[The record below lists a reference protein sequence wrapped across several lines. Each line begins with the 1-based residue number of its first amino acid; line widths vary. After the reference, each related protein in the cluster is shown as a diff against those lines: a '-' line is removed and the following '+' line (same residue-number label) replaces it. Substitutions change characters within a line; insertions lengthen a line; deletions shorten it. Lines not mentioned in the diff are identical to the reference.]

1 MSDNPPTCHILR
13 CGKPL
18 IEFAMC
24 DICRFKMCETCADN
38 LVINGKQ
45 ICPRC
50 TFGGNFEGLFPGIS
64 KVRFSQDHGITGLA
78 THQGRYQPHNTQPVY
93 KYAVY
98 MTRKYNNLILVF
110 RLNDGKNERFLKF
123 SFMED
128 TDLMDPELS
137 FSSPLNAIYK
147 KPDTFIS
154 IKLKEAFIQN
164 KDHPTMSSL
173 TVGFKLLV
181 FDKFKKISIS
191 NKYLID
197 PSFGVRW
204 WNELRK
210 NPQGYDETYIDFGDD
225 SASAASPFRPRR
237 RSKSAK
243 KRRNLKSKSKNKSK
257 KRSPKPRRR

>member
-1 MSDNPPTCHILR
+1 
-13 CGKPL
+13 
-18 IEFAMC
+18 
-24 DICRFKMCETCADN
+24 MCEKCADN

-45 ICPRC
+45 ICPKC
-50 TFGGNFEGLFPGIS
+50 TFGGNFEGIFPGIS
-64 KVRFSQDHGITGLA
+64 NVRFSQDHGTGILS
-78 THQGRYQPHNTQPVY
+78 THQGHYQPHDTQPVY

-98 MTRKYNNLILVF
+98 MTTKPNNLILVF
-110 RLNDGKNERFLKF
+110 RLGDGKGERFLKF
-123 SFMED
+123 SFMKD

-173 TVGFKLLV
+173 RQLFKQFV
-181 FDKFKKISIS
+181 FDKFKKISIYDD
-191 NKYLID
+191 YLID

-243 KRRNLKSKSKNKSK
+243 KRRNLKIKSKSKSK